1 MIIYRIEGPSGKG
14 VFTEKNETSTN
25 FLMFH
30 SIFSKEIEERHFEFP
45 TPINDSLLLRN
56 PKKNEFCA
64 FYNIEDLLKWFN
76 KKELKS
82 LINLGF
88 NILELNVLDCELG
101 EFQVLYKK
109 EYIITQTIINNI
121 IN

>member
-1 MIIYRIEGPSGKG
+1 MLIYRIEGPTGNG
-14 VFTEKNETSTN
+14 VFTEVNTLNNN
-25 FLMFH
+25 FLIYN
-30 SIFSKEIEERHFEFP
+30 SIFANEIQDRHCEFP

-88 NILELNVLDCELG
+88 NILELDVINCELG

-121 IN
+121 IK